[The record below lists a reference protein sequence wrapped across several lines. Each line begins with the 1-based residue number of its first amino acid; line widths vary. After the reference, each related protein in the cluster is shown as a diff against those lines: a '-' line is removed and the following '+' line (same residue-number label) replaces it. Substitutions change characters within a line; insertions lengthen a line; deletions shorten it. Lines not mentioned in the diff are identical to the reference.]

1 MEQHAY
7 ARGLETRRA
16 VLGNEWV
23 ERSLKTAN
31 DFTRDYQEMIT
42 VHVWN
47 DIWNRPG
54 LSHKVRRMLALAMT
68 IAMGRWE
75 EFRLH
80 VRAALEADV
89 SVDELKEVLLQS
101 AIYCGVPA
109 ANTAFK
115 EANELVAAHRA
126 RKPG

>member
-1 MEQHAY
+1 MDQSSY
-7 ARGLETRRA
+7 AKGLETRRA

-23 ERSLKTAN
+23 ERSLKNTN
-31 DFTRDYQEMIT
+31 DFTREFQEMIT

-54 LSHKVRRMLALAMT
+54 LPHKVRRMLVLAMT

-80 VRAALEADV
+80 VRAALESDLT
-89 SVDELKEVLLQS
+89 VDELKEVLLQS

-115 EANELVAAHRA
+115 EANELVAAHQA

>member
-1 MEQHAY
+1 M
-7 ARGLETRRA
+7 
-16 VLGNEWV
+16 LGNEWV
-23 ERSLKTAN
+23 ERSLKNAN
-31 DFTRDYQEMIT
+31 DFTREFQEMIT

-54 LSHKVRRMLALAMT
+54 LPHKVRRMLALAMT

-80 VRAALEADV
+80 VRAALEADL

-101 AIYCGVPA
+101 AVYCGAPA
-109 ANTAFK
+109 ADTAFK

>member
-1 MEQHAY
+1 MDQHAY
-7 ARGLETRRA
+7 AKGLETRRA

-23 ERSLKTAN
+23 ERSLRNTS
-31 DFTRDYQEMIT
+31 DFTREFQEMIT

-54 LSHKVRRMLALAMT
+54 LPHNVRRMLALGMT

-80 VRAALEADV
+80 VRAALESDM

-109 ANTAFK
+109 ANTAFQ
-115 EANELVAAHRA
+115 EANELVAAHQA
-126 RKPG
+126 GKPA

>member
-1 MEQHAY
+1 MDQSAY
-7 ARGLETRRA
+7 AKGLATRRA

-23 ERSLKTAN
+23 ERSLKNAN
-31 DFTRDYQEMIT
+31 DFTREFQEMIT
-42 VHVWN
+42 VHAWN

-54 LSHKVRRMLALAMT
+54 LPHKVRRMLALAMT

-126 RKPG
+126 HKPG

>member
-1 MEQHAY
+1 MDQSAY
-7 ARGLETRRA
+7 AKGLETRRA

-23 ERSLKTAN
+23 ERSLKNTT
-31 DFTRDYQEMIT
+31 DFTREFQEMIT

-47 DIWNRPG
+47 DIWGRPG
-54 LSHKVRRMLALAMT
+54 LPPKVRRMLTLAMM

-80 VRAALEADV
+80 VRAALESDL
-89 SVDELKEVLLQS
+89 SVEELKEVLLQS

-126 RKPG
+126 GKSV

>member
-1 MEQHAY
+1 MDQSAY
-7 ARGLETRRA
+7 AKGLATRRA

-23 ERSLKTAN
+23 ERSLKNAN
-31 DFTRDYQEMIT
+31 EFTREFQEMT
-42 VHVWN
+42 AVHAWN

-54 LSHKVRRMLALAMT
+54 LPHKVRRMLVLAMT

-80 VRAALEADV
+80 VRAGLESDM

-115 EANELVAAHRA
+115 EANELVASHQA
-126 RKPG
+126 RKPR

>member
-1 MEQHAY
+1 MDQSAY
-7 ARGLETRRA
+7 AKGLATRRA

-23 ERSLKTAN
+23 ERSLQNAN
-31 DFTRDYQEMIT
+31 DFTREFQEMIT

-47 DIWNRPG
+47 DIWSRPG
-54 LSHKVRRMLALAMT
+54 LPHKVRRLLVLGMM

-80 VRAALEADV
+80 VRAALDADV

-115 EANELVAAHRA
+115 EANELVTAHRA